1 MKRAS
6 HRPWL
11 AVLVLALASLLAQ
24 RVRASIVDAMSL
36 ADLTREAEVI
46 VVARVEGQRARWDH
60 QGRIVTDVTLRVTE
74 SLHGTLARGAVVIA
88 QRLGGEIGD
97 LGLRVEGEA
106 QYVQGE
112 RIVLFARRLTTPSG
126 VVLRP
131 VGMSQG
137 VLPIDDAGGVELVM
151 PGGAGLELVE
161 RTPEGRLAPGA
172 AALAAPEPADVLLDR
187 VRALVAELHGVR

>member
-1 MKRAS
+1 MKRDPL
-6 HRPWL
+6 RPWL
-11 AVLVLALASLLAQ
+11 ALLAAVLASLLALPVQ
-24 RVRASIVDAMSL
+24 ASIVDAMSL
-36 ADLTREAEVI
+36 SELTREADVI

-74 SLHGTLARGAVVIA
+74 SLHGGLARGAVATA

-106 QYVQGE
+106 QYVDGE
-112 RIVLFARRLTTPSG
+112 RIVLFARRLATPSG
-126 VVLRP
+126 TVLRP

-137 VLPIDDAGGVELVM
+137 VLPIDDTGGVEVVL
-151 PGGAGLELVE
+151 PGGSGLELVT

-172 AALAAPEPADVLLDR
+172 PALAAPEPADVLIDR
-187 VRALVAELHGVR
+187 VRALVAEHHGGR